1 MMRPYSFGYYS
12 YILIA
17 TMIIGIIIPV
27 VLWPHRKFK
36 AAFWMIIIELA
47 AAEWAFGISFEAA
60 ATTIPL
66 KQFWSAVAYIGT
78 GLVPPAFFLFAIN
91 YNRGQ
96 KLFPPKIIILILFV
110 PISMILIAF
119 TNPWHYWLWPT
130 ITITPETHLAVYGH
144 GIVWWLYYSY
154 QYTLI
159 LPALF
164 FLLKSAFKSGSF
176 YAPHNLSI
184 IIGALIPISGNLIYV
199 FGPNPVPGLDWTP
212 VGFVLS
218 GIVLTWG
225 ILRLK
230 LLKLAP
236 IAHTF
241 LVEKMVDSM
250 IVLDTDNLIVDINP
264 ASAATF
270 RLTPKQM
277 IGQNVVQFLPL
288 VANLNDFLQSE
299 DYAQVEI
306 NLGDIQPDRQFEL
319 RLSILRD
326 QLSQTIGKSLVLRD
340 ITEKKQAEAERENLI
355 RNLQE
360 ALNQVKTLSGLLPI
374 CAHCKKIRDDKG
386 YWNDVE
392 TYIQSHSNAD
402 FSHGICPE
410 CLEKYYPEIA
420 ARMKAKREKEKQQKV
435 F

>member
-1 MMRPYSFGYYS
+1 MTYFIRDMQTYIFGFYS

-17 TMIIGIIIPV
+17 TMLIGIIIAI

-36 AAFWMIIIELA
+36 AAFWMIILELA
-47 AAEWAFGISFEAA
+47 AAEWAFGLMFEVA

-78 GLVPPAFFLFAIN
+78 GLVPPAFFLFSID

-96 KLFPPKIIILILFV
+96 KSFPRKIIWPLLFV
-110 PISMILIAF
+110 PISMTLLAF

-130 ITITPETHLAVYGH
+130 VTITPGTNIAVYGH
-144 GIVWWLYYSY
+144 GIVWWFYYTY

-199 FGPNPVPGLDWTP
+199 FGPNPIPGLDWAP

-241 LVEKMVDSM
+241 LVENMVDSL
-250 IVLDTDNLIVDINP
+250 IVLDTDDLIVDINP

-270 RLTPKQM
+270 QLTPKQM
-277 IGQNVVQFLPL
+277 IGQNITRFFPL
-288 VANLNDFLQSE
+288 VKNLDDFLKSQ

-306 NLGDIQPDRQFEL
+306 DLGEVQPDRQFEL
-319 RLSILRD
+319 RLSVLRD
-326 QLSQTIGKSLVLRD
+326 QLSQTIGKSIVLRD
-340 ITEKKQAEAERENLI
+340 ITEKKKAEAEREKLI
-355 RNLQE
+355 RELRE

-386 YWNDVE
+386 Y
-392 TYIQSHSNAD
+392 
-402 FSHGICPE
+402 
-410 CLEKYYPEIA
+410 
-420 ARMKAKREKEKQQKV
+420 
-435 F
+435 

>member
-1 MMRPYSFGYYS
+1 MHNYSFGYYS

-17 TMIIGIIIPV
+17 TMIVGILIPV

-36 AAFWMIIIELA
+36 AAFWVIVLEFA
-47 AAEWAFGISFEAA
+47 AAEWAFGLMFEVA

-78 GLVPPAFFLFAIN
+78 GLVPPSFFLFAID
-91 YNRGQ
+91 YNRG
-96 KLFPPKIIILILFV
+96 KLATSRRMLGFLSIIPVIMTLL
-110 PISMILIAF
+110 AF
-119 TNPWHYWLWPT
+119 TNPWHSWLWPT
-130 ITITPETHLAVYGH
+130 VTITPGTNIAVYGH
-144 GIVWWLYYSY
+144 GIVWWFYYSY
-154 QYTLI
+154 QYAQI

-199 FGPNPVPGLDWTP
+199 FGPNPVPGLDWAP
-212 VGFVLS
+212 VGFALS

-230 LLKLAP
+230 LLRLAP

-241 LVEKMVDSM
+241 LVENMVDSM

-277 IGQNVVQFLPL
+277 IGQKVTQFFPMVKNVD
-288 VANLNDFLQSE
+288 NFLQSPE
-299 DYAQVEI
+299 YAQVEVD
-306 NLGDIQPDRQFEL
+306 LGDIQPDRQFEL
-319 RLSILRD
+319 RLSILPD
-326 QLSQTIGKSLVLRD
+326 QLSQTIGKSLILRD
-340 ITEKKQAEAERENLI
+340 ITEKKQAEAEREKLI
-355 RNLQE
+355 RDLQE
-360 ALNQVKTLSGLLPI
+360 ALHQVKTLSGLLPI

-392 TYIQSHSNAD
+392 TYIQHHSDAD
-402 FSHGICPE
+402 FSHGICPD
-410 CLEKYYPEIA
+410 CLDKYYPEIA
-420 ARMKAKREKEKQQKV
+420 ARMKAKREKEEHS
-435 F
+435 